1 MGFWQT
7 PSTGHE
13 PVDSVQDQFPE
24 GNLGLMEQLKS
35 RLSQQDVWGLV
46 RAALWFCI
54 WCVNHRNCFLEE
66 KPVSAS
72 SLSND
77 SKLGSANR
85 LWPLKNCK
93 NYKKIK
99 ESTVLSSSQI
109 TRSIS
114 ERCQWLVHLR
124 QHLPT
129 TWEGT
134 PQHPITALS
143 TVWVVRVSITSVLP
157 GRTKAF
163 TRTS

>member
-1 MGFWQT
+1 M
-7 PSTGHE
+7 
-13 PVDSVQDQFPE
+13 
-24 GNLGLMEQLKS
+24 NLLIVS
-35 RLSQQDVWGLV
+35 R
-46 RAALWFCI
+46 I
-54 WCVNHRNCFLEE
+54 
-66 KPVSAS
+66 S
-72 SLSND
+72 SLKETWVWWS
-77 SKLGSANR
+77 SWSHRWVSRMCGGWSELLFGSAYGVSIIEIVFWRKSLSLQAHSQMTPNWAQQIGCGPWR
-85 LWPLKNCK
+85 TAI